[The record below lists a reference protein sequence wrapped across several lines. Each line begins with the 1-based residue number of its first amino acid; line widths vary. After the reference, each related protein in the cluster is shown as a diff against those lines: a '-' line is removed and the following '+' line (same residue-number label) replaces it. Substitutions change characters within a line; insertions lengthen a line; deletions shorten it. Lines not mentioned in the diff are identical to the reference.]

1 MPRQR
6 RLTGCARPYLR
17 AIVLGMCLLSLALAP
32 AFGGQAGQFTI
43 RAKGRAAAQTLPD
56 FHPVA
61 GRILHLQSVEA
72 ATAKAEWQTAPLQ
85 PPYEVSGWVYLA
97 GASYD
102 DLILYRARDDKG
114 EPTDVTVMLREHAS
128 KMPDSPD
135 DWHGALWVEDAE
147 GCRSVASVRRPAWNK
162 ICVARK
168 SEQEVTVLVNGEAA
182 GSFRAR
188 SARPAARIEVGDFS
202 ASDGSGEAYWGGM
215 VVSVGQGP
223 TAKQLSVEPWELSAT
238 GGGTAEQ
245 GLGFDEARRAHL
257 YLQSAEGT
265 SCEAEWGT
273 VRMEVPYQFWCQ
285 VYVSEE
291 PYRNFNL
298 ICPLDGEGNPTDL
311 QVELDDG
318 EQQAGGEASPVG
330 FVWVI
335 DAEGR
340 HNVGSIARG
349 AWHELTIR
357 RRKERT
363 VDLLID
369 GVPVKSCPSRS
380 SKPVASYRFGDFS
393 SESSVG
399 EAYWYKIRLVHV
411 PKE

>member
-1 MPRQR
+1 MPRQ
-6 RLTGCARPYLR
+6 LANSARPSLC
-17 AIVLGMCLLSLALAP
+17 AILLVICVLSLALAP
-32 AFGGQAGQFTI
+32 CFGGQSGQFTI
-43 RAKGRAAAQTLPD
+43 RAKGKAAAQTLPD
-56 FHPVA
+56 FRPVA
-61 GRILHLQSVEA
+61 GPILHLQSTE
-72 ATAKAEWQTAPLQ
+72 TGIAKAEWQAPPLQ
-85 PPYEVSGWVYLA
+85 APYEVSGWVYLA
-97 GASYD
+97 GAGYD

-114 EPTDVTVMLREHAS
+114 EPTDVTVMLREHPS
-128 KMPDSPD
+128 KMPESPD
-135 DWHGALWVEDAE
+135 DWHGALWVEDAG
-147 GCRSVASVRRPAWNK
+147 GCRSVTSLHRPAWNK
-162 ICVARK
+162 VCVARK
-168 SEQEVTVLVNGEAA
+168 SEQEVALIVNGQAV

-188 SARPAARIEVGDFS
+188 SVRPAARIEVGDFS
-202 ASDGSGEAYWGGM
+202 ATEGSGEAHWGGM

-223 TAKQLSVEPWELSAT
+223 AAKQQPVGPWELSAT

-265 SCEAEWGT
+265 SCDAEWGT
-273 VRMEVPYQFWCQ
+273 VSMEVPYQFWCL
-285 VYVSEE
+285 VYVSDS
-291 PYRNFNL
+291 PYHSFNL

-318 EQQAGGEASPVG
+318 EPQAAGEAPAPG

-357 RRKERT
+357 RRKERA

-369 GVPVKSCPSRS
+369 GMPVKSCPSRS
-380 SKPVASYRFGDFS
+380 TKPVASFRFGDS
-393 SESSVG
+393 SSQSSVG